1 MRRSFPPASKDNND
15 FAFTERM
22 LHHDVEA
29 ILHRCPAGHH
39 EGTYPFLVLFI
50 LSFHYYPFRLHFAVK
65 HPATRA
71 AVLSSARVVSFR
83 LGFFCLFITFRA
95 ILKMFWTA
103 INSHELTGEKIK
115 RLMLTYFYMLFAFA
129 GIYLVLYFDSEFN
142 MVHQELSN
150 ISGSVPPL
158 KSNAGTAFSGISL
171 HFWPVVG
178 LPIDWAALPFIYLD
192 MLYFSATTMTTLGF
206 GDIVAKLPFVKLLV
220 IIEAFCGNLLLI
232 LGMASVVP
240 HQNKDT

>member
-1 MRRSFPPASKDNND
+1 MMSKQSFIDALLDTTKVHTRSWFFLYFLSIITP
-15 FAFTERM
+15 FAYV
-22 LHHDVEA
+22 LLLS
-29 ILHRCPAGHH
+29 ILEPGQQYSLLL
-39 EGTYPFLVLFI
+39 ELFL
-50 LSFHYYPFRLHFAVK
+50 
-65 HPATRA
+65 
-71 AVLSSARVVSFR
+71 SA
-83 LGFFCLFITFRA
+83 LGLFCLFITFRA

-103 INSHELTGEKIK
+103 INSHELTSEKIK

-142 MVHQELSN
+142 IVHQELSN
-150 ISGSVPPL
+150 ISGTAPPL
-158 KSNAGTAFSGISL
+158 KPNAGTAFSGISL

-178 LPIDWAALPFIYLD
+178 LPIDWTALPFIYLD

-206 GDIVAKLPFVKLLV
+206 GDIVAKFPFVKLLV

-240 HQNKDT
+240 HQNKDR